1 MKKTIQKQ
9 LIRRS
14 IIAVLVIAGIVL
26 VGLEKKAT
34 FATETKEAADDQQSM
49 ETEKLYLTE
58 SSEETSNTNVDI
70 SVIEEAVYSDND
82 IPDSYEFEKPLSDTD
97 TFKLFEDKSKEISAV
112 INDKDKRTV
121 TITNRES
128 TLLDD
133 LANVCMQSYIS
144 KEMPDLNRLYDLSNS
159 MRQENRLLTEVY
171 FYEKALVKANKVASF
186 DYSVDIADVKPLSDN
201 VDEIIFYLRK
211 SLHTDEGD
219 EDGGT
224 WFIIRAAASSEGYKI
239 LDLWAQDYEYEMIQN
254 RMKTDYIEKNIP
266 LDRERL
272 QKETKERIEEA
283 MKEAETKAP
292 FDDESEPSDK
302 AANEENPTRRT
313 TISYDRTAV
322 GAAAKKYAKNYN
334 PLFVA
339 QDLDCTNYV
348 SQCMWQSPGWPF
360 DRIGNSS
367 AVKWSC
373 KKNSAGKY
381 TYETYSWISVNDLW
395 TYFQKNDSPSQAGTV
410 YGISAT
416 TSGYNYSN
424 AQVGDV
430 IQFHNGSMWR
440 HSVIVSEIVNGQRRC
455 AAHTD
460 DYAARLLSE
469 YLAIYSNYRV
479 AHINNFITSY

>member
-1 MKKTIQKQ
+1 MKKIIQKQ

-14 IIAVLVIAGIVL
+14 IIAVLVIVGILL
-26 VGLEKKAT
+26 VGLGKKTT

-49 ETEKLYLTE
+49 EAEKLYLTE
-58 SSEETSNTNVDI
+58 SSGEPSNTNVDI
-70 SVIEEAVYSDND
+70 SVVEESITSDND
-82 IPDSYEFEKPLSDTD
+82 IPDSYEFEKPLPDTD
-97 TFKLFEDKSKEISAV
+97 TFKMFEDKSKEISAV
-112 INDKDKRTV
+112 INDKEKRTV
-121 TITNRES
+121 TITSRES
-128 TLLDD
+128 SFLDE
-133 LANVCMQSYIS
+133 LANACLQSYVS
-144 KEMPDLNRLYDLSNS
+144 KEMPDLSGFYDLSNS
-159 MRQENRLLTEVY
+159 IRQENRLLAEIY

-186 DYSVDIADVKPLSDN
+186 DYSVDIADVRSVSDN

-219 EDGGT
+219 EDSGG

-239 LDLWAQDYEYEMIQN
+239 IDLWAQDYEYEMIQN
-254 RMKTDYIEKNIP
+254 RIKTDCLEKGIL

-302 AANEENPTRRT
+302 AANEENLTRRT

-322 GAAAKKYAKNYN
+322 GAAAKKYAKTYN

-416 TSGYNYSN
+416 TSGYNSSTFTAGGGN
-424 AQVGDV
+424 
-430 IQFHNGSMWR
+430 
-440 HSVIVSEIVNGQRRC
+440 
-455 AAHTD
+455 
-460 DYAARLLSE
+460 
-469 YLAIYSNYRV
+469 IYPV
-479 AHINNFITSY
+479 V